1 MISLTIEY
9 ALRAMV
15 CLSSSKAEESMNS
28 ETIAERTK
36 VPKGYLSKIMRDLV
50 VANLVES
57 QRGPNG
63 GFILARPASQI
74 SILNIVDAV
83 DPINRIRECPL
94 GNPSHTKLCPLHR
107 RLDDS
112 LANIERDFKETLLS
126 EVIESTLDSTNRCK
140 AQVVSRPSTT
150 SRKG

>member
-50 VANLVES
+50 VANLVDS

-63 GFILARPASQI
+63 GFVLARPASQI
-74 SILNIVDAV
+74 NILSIVDAV

-126 EVIESTLDSTNRCK
+126 EVLESTLESSNRCK
-140 AQVVSRPSTT
+140 ALVVPRPSTP
-150 SRKG
+150 SRKS

>member
-15 CLSSSKAEESMNS
+15 CLSSTQPEESMNS
-28 ETIAERTK
+28 ERIAERTK

-50 VANLVES
+50 VAKLVDS

-63 GFILARPASQI
+63 GFILARAATTI
-74 SILNIVDAV
+74 SILDIVKAV

-94 GNPSHTKLCPLHR
+94 GNPAHTKLCPLHR

-126 EVIESTLDSTNRCK
+126 DVLESTLDSANRCK
-140 AQVVSRPSTT
+140 SHVATRPGPTM
-150 SRKG
+150 RKA

>member
-15 CLSSSKAEESMNS
+15 CLSSARPNECMNS
-28 ETIAERTK
+28 EAIAERTK

-50 VANLVES
+50 VGKLVDS

-63 GFILARPASQI
+63 GFILARTASQI
-74 SILNIVDAV
+74 SILDIIKAV
-83 DPINRIRECPL
+83 DPINRIHECPL
-94 GNPSHTKLCPLHR
+94 GNPAHVKLCPLHR

-126 EVIESTLDSTNRCK
+126 EVLESTLDATNRCRALVVTK
-140 AQVVSRPSTT
+140 APSK
-150 SRKG
+150 RI

>member
-50 VANLVES
+50 VANLVDS

-63 GFILARPASQI
+63 GFVLARPASQI
-74 SILNIVDAV
+74 NILSIVDAV

-126 EVIESTLDSTNRCK
+126 EVLESTLEAANRCK
-140 AQVVSRPSTT
+140 ALVVSRPSTT

>member
-63 GFILARPASQI
+63 GFVLARPASQI
-74 SILNIVDAV
+74 NILSIVDAV

-126 EVIESTLDSTNRCK
+126 EVLESTLDSSNRCK
-140 AQVVSRPSTT
+140 TMVVSKPSTP

>member
-50 VANLVES
+50 VANLVDS

-63 GFILARPASQI
+63 GFVLARPASQI
-74 SILNIVDAV
+74 NILSIVEAV

-126 EVIESTLDSTNRCK
+126 EVLESTLESSIRCK
-140 AQVVSRPSTT
+140 SLVVSRPSTP
-150 SRKG
+150 SRKS